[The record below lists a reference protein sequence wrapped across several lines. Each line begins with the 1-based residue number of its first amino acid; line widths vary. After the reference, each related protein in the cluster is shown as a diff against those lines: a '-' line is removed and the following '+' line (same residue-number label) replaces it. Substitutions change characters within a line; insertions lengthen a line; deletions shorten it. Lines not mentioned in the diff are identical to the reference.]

1 MLNPNNRAHASH
13 ITKVKTL
20 RHFRSPLF
28 VPSAEQIIPL
38 PTRDTFY
45 VRRTSISQE
54 ASNQPFMTDPNRWH
68 RQCIARIVNQPK
80 PMKTT
85 TITPEGFESTY
96 ALIVRSEERERGAT
110 EGAVFL
116 LFMLSVLFSIWQVAQ
131 QPITLPT
138 DGIIHTISFAE
149 SAATQ
154 SSGA

>member
-1 MLNPNNRAHASH
+1 MHRE
-13 ITKVKTL
+13 IV
-20 RHFRSPLF
+20 
-28 VPSAEQIIPL
+28 E
-38 PTRDTFY
+38 PT
-45 VRRTSISQE
+45 E
-54 ASNQPFMTDPNRWH
+54 
-68 RQCIARIVNQPK
+68 

-85 TITPEGFESTY
+85 TETPEGFESTY

-131 QPITLPT
+131 QPITLPV
-138 DGIIHTISFAE
+138 DGIIHTTSFAE